1 MKKLNL
7 TALTLTVVLS
17 LMIFTATATA
27 GDWND
32 ETFGGRKKSCPT
44 PPVSKSM
51 VPTNDNV
58 FRENNLRLVAP
69 SDLVVIPNESY
80 NLAGLQLGVSPLE
93 ETQLTDSIQSEFAAR
108 EAGMIALTNSTERTL
123 AGILG
128 LTPIAAAAQLGNTQN
143 VNNVAGEGIDLII
156 HNAIIE

>member
-17 LMIFTATATA
+17 LIVVNTAIAA
-27 GDWND
+27 RDWRD
-32 ETFGGRKKSCPT
+32 FPT
-44 PPVSKSM
+44 PKPIPLPVSQLM
-51 VPTNDNV
+51 VPTDDIV
-58 FRENNLRLVAP
+58 FRENKLNLVAP